1 MKNAVLATW
10 SLVDYCPKPEDITQ
24 VTSMINVWKWSSRPN
39 IHSHNFPL
47 CMHNTGPLCLCSELG
62 SKVVTWAC
70 AQDGVICKDIVAA
83 TWGK

>member
-24 VTSMINVWKWSSRPN
+24 VTSMINERKWSSRPN
-39 IHSHNFPL
+39 IHSHNFPM
-47 CMHNTGPLCLCSELG
+47 CMHHTGPLCLCSELG
-62 SKVVTWAC
+62 STVVNWAC
-70 AQDGVICKDIVAA
+70 AQDGVVCKDIVAA